1 MKTNLGGDKMIK
13 IGKVTNTHGLKG
25 EIRILS
31 HFKYKD
37 VIFKIGNV
45 IYINNEALEINSY
58 RVHKEYD
65 MVTLKG
71 YNNIDNVLKFKGKN
85 VYIDEND
92 YRFPGI
98 LNEELIGLDVYEN
111 DKYIGK
117 ITDVITNNY
126 QELIVIDNK
135 YLIPY
140 VSEFIKEIKKDKV
153 QINLI
158 KGLINED

>member
-1 MKTNLGGDKMIK
+1 MIK